1 MSERV
6 GLTTL
11 VEQLCCDLVLP
22 EGEFV
27 AFDSLLLIR
36 CLHRNSV
43 YPFLDDVSR
52 LDDFLFT
59 LEGDRYSGPLARAC
73 REDLALLTIL
83 ADWCEDHD
91 RPVAAAEARHLW
103 SLVVSILRE

>member
-27 AFDSLLLIR
+27 AFD
-36 CLHRNSV
+36 
-43 YPFLDDVSR
+43 
-52 LDDFLFT
+52 
-59 LEGDRYSGPLARAC
+59 
-73 REDLALLTIL
+73 
-83 ADWCEDHD
+83 
-91 RPVAAAEARHLW
+91 
-103 SLVVSILRE
+103 